1 MTAQPSADSS
11 GSRPSRQR
19 RGRGSLSREEILE
32 AALTVVREEGVEKL
46 SMRRIADRLQCS
58 VASPYAYFAGG
69 MEDIV
74 RELII
79 LGERDL
85 TARLRRARDSSQNV
99 FDQLDA
105 IARTYWSFS
114 TENRELHK
122 LMFNMDAGQMYR
134 TAFSSLPTS
143 YRVFLETIRQG
154 ISAGQIQV
162 HRRRYP
168 AVARTMWAWMYG
180 LIILEMG
187 DMLRSRKTTI
197 DPIQEGIDL
206 FKEMLKSSG

>member
-1 MTAQPSADSS
+1 MTRASS
-11 GSRPSRQR
+11 PEGASPVRTR
-19 RGRGSLSREEILE
+19 RGRGSLSREEILD
-32 AALTVVREEGVEKL
+32 AALAVVRDEGVERL
-46 SMRRIADRLQCS
+46 SMRRIAQRLKCS

-85 TARLRRARDSSQNV
+85 TARLRRARDSSGKV

-105 IARTYWSFS
+105 IARTYWNFS

-143 YRVFLETIRQG
+143 YRVFLETVRQG
-154 ISAGQIQV
+154 IAAGEIRAD
-162 HRRRYP
+162 RRRYP

-180 LIILEMG
+180 LIILEMS
-187 DMLRSRKTTI
+187 DMLRSGRTTV

-206 FKEMLKSSG
+206 FKDMLKTEG